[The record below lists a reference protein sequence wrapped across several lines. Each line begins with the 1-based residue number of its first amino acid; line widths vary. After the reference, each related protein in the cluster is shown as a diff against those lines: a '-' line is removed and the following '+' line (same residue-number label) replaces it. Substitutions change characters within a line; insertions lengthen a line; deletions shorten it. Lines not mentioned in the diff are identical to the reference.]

1 MRSKN
6 LCKRIGM
13 LLLAAVVSLVTS
25 AQVWAQQ
32 TITGTIVDQTGEPVM
47 GATVL
52 VKGTTNGSTTDLD
65 GRYSIPNVSSNQV
78 LAVSFIGYASQEIPV
93 GNRTVIDITLLEDS
107 ELLEDVVV
115 VGYGVQRK
123 SNLTGAISSVK
134 SGDIENRTVVDVNQS
149 LQGKTAGVQMI
160 SSSAAPGTESSIRV
174 RGFSSNSTSNP
185 LYVVDGVRVN
195 SIVNIDP
202 SDIESMEVL
211 KDAASAAIYG
221 AEAGNGVIL
230 ITTKR
235 GAKAEGIGKISYN
248 AQFAIQSLGRKAEVM
263 NADQY
268 LAYNLKSGGIGES
281 LAKEWDGT
289 DINWCDELFETS
301 LMQKHSVN
309 FQNGNDKGNVY
320 ISFNYTGNDGI
331 VKTDK
336 DTYKRFAGSVNA
348 EYNIK
353 PWLQISSQNSVTY
366 HAQNSL
372 AENDP
377 YVSVLRAA
385 LALDPLTRNTYPE
398 NNLPKNMQELLD
410 NGRKLVSD
418 GEGNYYGIS
427 KFQLGD
433 DINPYILIN
442 TRSQRTWGTFTQG
455 NTALNFK
462 PIKGLV
468 FTSRLGYRF
477 ASMFNNI
484 YQAAYYATAARNV
497 QDPTVNQTATQKKYY
512 QWENFAN
519 YNMSIAKN
527 DITVMLGTSFSSDR
541 TGTTQTGGTGLQADK
556 PNYAYPSYLSAS
568 ATSLLHAGDDLT
580 VNKLSYFGRLSYSY
594 DNRYMLQFTM
604 RADAADLSILPEAQ
618 RWGYFPAVS
627 AGWTISQE
635 KWFPQDQQFLTNL
648 KLRASWG
655 QNGSIAGLSNFAY
668 ANAITSIAGFSFVPG
683 QGNYTTSSLPSST
696 GNKNLKWETSEQTD
710 FGLDASFFRSRLTFG
725 MDYYVKKT
733 KDLLVSNTLPTL
745 TIGNTVSPVNAGDVE
760 NKGWEF
766 DLSWKDQKGD
776 FKYSVT
782 ANLATLSNEV
792 TYLDHSIDRI
802 NGTSYNGTTVTA
814 FEEGYPVWYF
824 RGYKVDH
831 INPENGN
838 PVFVKADGSL
848 SENAA
853 SSDLTMIGSAI
864 PDLTYGLTI
873 NFGYKNF
880 DLTVFGQGTSGN
892 DIYCA
897 LVKTDRPST
906 NRLATYYEDAWTAP
920 GQNAKYARM
929 DYQESV
935 YWNSSAVVF
944 DGSYFKIKQIQLGY
958 TLPKNL
964 CKKMHINN
972 LRVYGSLDDFFVFTS
987 YPGLDPEASSGS
999 TTSLGV
1005 DLGNF
1010 PNSKKL
1016 VFGLNFTF

>member
-1 MRSKN
+1 
-6 LCKRIGM
+6 
-13 LLLAAVVSLVTS
+13 
-25 AQVWAQQ
+25 
-32 TITGTIVDQTGEPVM
+32 
-47 GATVL
+47 
-52 VKGTTNGSTTDLD
+52 
-65 GRYSIPNVSSNQV
+65 
-78 LAVSFIGYASQEIPV
+78 
-93 GNRTVIDITLLEDS
+93 
-107 ELLEDVVV
+107 
-115 VGYGVQRK
+115 
-123 SNLTGAISSVK
+123 
-134 SGDIENRTVVDVNQS
+134 
-149 LQGKTAGVQMI
+149 
-160 SSSAAPGTESSIRV
+160 
-174 RGFSSNSTSNP
+174 
-185 LYVVDGVRVN
+185 
-195 SIVNIDP
+195 
-202 SDIESMEVL
+202 
-211 KDAASAAIYG
+211 
-221 AEAGNGVIL
+221 
-230 ITTKR
+230 
-235 GAKAEGIGKISYN
+235 
-248 AQFAIQSLGRKAEVM
+248 
-263 NADQY
+263 
-268 LAYNLKSGGIGES
+268 
-281 LAKEWDGT
+281 
-289 DINWCDELFETS
+289 
-301 LMQKHSVN
+301 
-309 FQNGNDKGNVY
+309 
-320 ISFNYTGNDGI
+320 
-331 VKTDK
+331 
-336 DTYKRFAGSVNA
+336 
-348 EYNIK
+348 
-353 PWLQISSQNSVTY
+353 
-366 HAQNSL
+366 
-372 AENDP
+372 
-377 YVSVLRAA
+377 
-385 LALDPLTRNTYPE
+385 
-398 NNLPKNMQELLD
+398 
-410 NGRKLVSD
+410 
-418 GEGNYYGIS
+418 
-427 KFQLGD
+427 
-433 DINPYILIN
+433 
-442 TRSQRTWGTFTQG
+442 
-455 NTALNFK
+455 
-462 PIKGLV
+462 
-468 FTSRLGYRF
+468 
-477 ASMFNNI
+477 
-484 YQAAYYATAARNV
+484 
-497 QDPTVNQTATQKKYY
+497 
-512 QWENFAN
+512 
-519 YNMSIAKN
+519 
-527 DITVMLGTSFSSDR
+527 
-541 TGTTQTGGTGLQADK
+541 
-556 PNYAYPSYLSAS
+556 
-568 ATSLLHAGDDLT
+568 
-580 VNKLSYFGRLSYSY
+580 
-594 DNRYMLQFTM
+594 MLQFTM

-733 KDLLVSNTLPTL
+733 KDLLVSNTSPTL

-776 FKYSVT
+776 FKYSIT

-873 NFGYKNF
+873 NLGYKNF

-892 DIYCA
+892 NIYCA

>member
-385 LALDPLTRNTYPE
+385 LALDPLTKNTYPE

-455 NTALNFK
+455 NTADFMPSLRPETDLIYYSAVLPGTNNAPFIWNRPLNGGMPEQLTEGSQPQWSPDGK
-462 PIKGLV
+462 KLLYVKGSLADNKCRIWICDPDGSNQTLISSGSGD
-468 FTSRLGYRF
+468 FNDIDPRWSNDSSKIIF
-477 ASMFNNI
+477 ASNRSIVKDRHNYDI
-484 YQAAYYATAARNV
+484 YIMDADGGNL
-497 QDPTVNQTATQKKYY
+497 TQLTT
-512 QWENFAN
+512 N
-519 YNMSIAKN
+519 
-527 DITVMLGTSFSSDR
+527 SSHD
-541 TGTTQTGGTGLQADK
+541 DK
-556 PNYAYPSYLSAS
+556 PVFAPD
-568 ATSLLHAGDDLT
+568 GKT
-580 VNKLSYFGRLSYSY
+580 V
-594 DNRYMLQFTM
+594 
-604 RADAADLSILPEAQ
+604 
-618 RWGYFPAVS
+618 
-627 AGWTISQE
+627 
-635 KWFPQDQQFLTNL
+635 
-648 KLRASWG
+648 
-655 QNGSIAGLSNFAY
+655 
-668 ANAITSIAGFSFVPG
+668 
-683 QGNYTTSSLPSST
+683 
-696 GNKNLKWETSEQTD
+696 
-710 FGLDASFFRSRLTFG
+710 FFRSNRG
-725 MDYYVKKT
+725 
-733 KDLLVSNTLPTL
+733 LVWDIWTM
-745 TIGNTVSPVNAGDVE
+745 
-760 NKGWEF
+760 K
-766 DLSWKDQKGD
+766 
-776 FKYSVT
+776 
-782 ANLATLSNEV
+782 
-792 TYLDHSIDRI
+792 I
-802 NGTSYNGTTVTA
+802 N
-814 FEEGYPVWYF
+814 
-824 RGYKVDH
+824 
-831 INPENGN
+831 
-838 PVFVKADGSL
+838 
-848 SENAA
+848 
-853 SSDLTMIGSAI
+853 
-864 PDLTYGLTI
+864 
-873 NFGYKNF
+873 
-880 DLTVFGQGTSGN
+880 
-892 DIYCA
+892 
-897 LVKTDRPST
+897 
-906 NRLATYYEDAWTAP
+906 
-920 GQNAKYARM
+920 
-929 DYQESV
+929 
-935 YWNSSAVVF
+935 
-944 DGSYFKIKQIQLGY
+944 
-958 TLPKNL
+958 
-964 CKKMHINN
+964 
-972 LRVYGSLDDFFVFTS
+972 
-987 YPGLDPEASSGS
+987 
-999 TTSLGV
+999 
-1005 DLGNF
+1005 
-1010 PNSKKL
+1010 
-1016 VFGLNFTF
+1016 

>member
-65 GRYSIPNVSSNQV
+65 GRYSIPNVSPNQV

-385 LALDPLTRNTYPE
+385 LALDPLTKNTYPE

-733 KDLLVSNTLPTL
+733 KDLLVSNTSPTL

-776 FKYSVT
+776 FKYSIT

-864 PDLTYGLTI
+864 PDLTWPPTTRMHGLHPDRTRSMHEWTTRRASI
-873 NFGYKNF
+873 GTARPWYS
-880 DLTVFGQGTSGN
+880 TVPTSRSN
-892 DIYCA
+892 RSNWAI
-897 LVKTDRPST
+897 PSRRT
-906 NRLATYYEDAWTAP
+906 S
-920 GQNAKYARM
+920 ARRC
-929 DYQESV
+929 
-935 YWNSSAVVF
+935 
-944 DGSYFKIKQIQLGY
+944 
-958 TLPKNL
+958 T
-964 CKKMHINN
+964 
-972 LRVYGSLDDFFVFTS
+972 
-987 YPGLDPEASSGS
+987 S
-999 TTSLGV
+999 TTSAYMVRWMTSSSSPAILV
-1005 DLGNF
+1005 ST
-1010 PNSKKL
+1010 PKL
-1016 VFGLNFTF
+1016 RAAPPPHLALTSAISPTPRNLCSV